1 MFKNRTAQLIFLSSF
16 CTIAL
21 LGTIASFGTFNYE
34 WRGDFFVHFTN
45 LSNYFCFIVG
55 AIELVDTIKKS
66 EDSYIN
72 SCRNV
77 KFVGMLM
84 ILLTFLV
91 FNGMLA
97 PVRESYLNFR
107 INSVLF
113 HIVLPIMYVADW
125 FLFYERKQISWKI
138 PLISISA
145 PLIYVTFIY
154 IRAWLLHFDSTIPYI
169 YPYFFLD
176 LDKQRLGG
184 VFKWI
189 IILLV
194 GFVAL
199 GYMMYGIDRITRKKT
214 SEVKEENK

>member
-1 MFKNRTAQLIFLSSF
+1 MFKSRTAQLVFLSSF
-16 CTIAL
+16 CTIAF

-45 LSNYFCFIVG
+45 LSNYFCFTVGIV
-55 AIELVDTIKKS
+55 ELVQTIKKKD
-66 EDSYIN
+66 DSYIT
-72 SCRNV
+72 SCRSV

-97 PVRESYLNFR
+97 PIRESYLNFR
-107 INSVLF
+107 INSVIF

-125 FLFYERKQISWKI
+125 FLFYERKQISWKL
-138 PLISISA
+138 PLISILA
-145 PLIYVTFIY
+145 PLIYVIFIY
-154 IRAWLLHFDSTIPYI
+154 IRAWILHFDSSIPYI

-176 LDKQRLGG
+176 LDKQGVGG
-184 VFKWI
+184 VFMWI
-189 IILLV
+189 GILLV

-199 GYMMYGIDRITRKKT
+199 GYAMYGIDRITKKKKAK
-214 SEVKEENK
+214 VEEGNE

>member
-1 MFKNRTAQLIFLSSF
+1 MIKNRTAQLVFLSAF
-16 CTIAL
+16 CTIGL

-45 LSNYFCFIVG
+45 LSNYLCIAVG
-55 AIELVDTIKKS
+55 VIELVHTIKKK

-72 SCRNV
+72 SCRNL
-77 KFVGMLM
+77 KFIGMLM

-97 PVRESYLNFR
+97 PTREAYLNFR

-113 HIVLPIMYVADW
+113 HIVIPIMYVADW
-125 FLFYERKQISWKI
+125 FLFYERKQISWKL

-145 PLIYVTFIY
+145 PLIYVIFIY
-154 IRAWLLHFDSTIPYI
+154 IRAWILGFDSSVPYI

-176 LDKQRLGG
+176 LDKQGIDG
-184 VFKWI
+184 VLIWI
-189 IILLV
+189 GILFV

-199 GYMMYGIDRITRKKT
+199 GYAMYGIDRISRKK
-214 SEVKEENK
+214 EVKVKGEN

>member
-1 MFKNRTAQLIFLSSF
+1 MKEEAQLVFLSSF

-45 LSNYFCFIVG
+45 LSNYLCFVVG
-55 AIELVDTIKKS
+55 VIELVHTIKKK

-72 SCRNV
+72 SCKNV

-84 ILLTFLV
+84 ILLTFFV

-97 PVRESYLNFR
+97 PTREAYLNFR

-113 HIVLPIMYVADW
+113 HIVIPIMYVADW
-125 FLFYERKQISWKI
+125 FLFYERKQISWKL
-138 PLISISA
+138 PLVSISA
-145 PLIYVTFIY
+145 PLIYVIFIY
-154 IRAWLLHFDSTIPYI
+154 IRAWILNFDSSVPYI

-176 LDKQRLGG
+176 LDKQGIGG
-184 VFKWI
+184 VLMWI
-189 IILLV
+189 VILFV
-194 GFVAL
+194 GFIAL
-199 GYMMYGIDRITRKKT
+199 GYAMYGIDRITRKK
-214 SEVKEENK
+214 EVKIKGDNK